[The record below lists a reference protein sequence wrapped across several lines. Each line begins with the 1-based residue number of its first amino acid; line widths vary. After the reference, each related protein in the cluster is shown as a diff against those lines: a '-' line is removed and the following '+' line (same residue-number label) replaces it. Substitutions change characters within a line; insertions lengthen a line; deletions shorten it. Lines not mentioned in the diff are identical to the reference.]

1 MLYYVYSKQT
11 EEENMT
17 TDRLDWNIFQKH
29 NRWFAEYTPLE
40 VMFVAPN
47 KTEIMSLIN
56 KFEKELDR
64 E

>member
-1 MLYYVYSKQT
+1 
-11 EEENMT
+11 MT

-40 VMFVAPN
+40 VLFVAPS
-47 KTEIMSLIN
+47 KSEIMSIIN
-56 KFEKELDR
+56 KFEKEIDS